1 MGEIDQIQEEFKA
14 LINSLSLMN
23 QEVLNLTE
31 RQDVMNQ
38 DVKELGLK
46 VGNMQHIFDA
56 AMDKIQGLPQLQ
68 QPEQGRFENSMMSS
82 KSTTTTSILISA
94 NSISDLPENA
104 TSTGSNSTIL
114 PSITSASRDISF
126 TLPNNIFYNAINDNL
141 EYFIYE
147 EEVFASNFN
156 DERFLSAEDQDFVDS
171 IRSTTFS
178 GIYLS
183 SACNYSSFTV
193 TTLTGLDDSD
203 IISKEL
209 IIVTKRFFSCI
220 SFLGVIITI
229 MRHKYYFNRRFTIY
243 ITNQFIIFIWDPG
256 IY

>member
-1 MGEIDQIQEEFKA
+1 M
-14 LINSLSLMN
+14 NSLSLMN

-38 DVKELGLK
+38 DVKELGYK
-46 VGNMQHIFDA
+46 MGNMQYILDA
-56 AMDKIQGLPQLQ
+56 AMDKIQDLPQLR
-68 QPEQGRFENSMMSS
+68 QPEQGRFEKPKMSS

-94 NSISDLPENA
+94 NSISDLPKNA
-104 TSTGSNSTIL
+104 ISTGSNSTIL

-126 TLPNNIFYNAINDNL
+126 TLPNNIFNNAINDNS

-147 EEVFASNFN
+147 EEGFATNSN
-156 DERFLSAEDQDFVDS
+156 DERFLSAEDQDFVDA

-183 SACNYSSFTV
+183 SSCNYSSFTV
-193 TTLTGLDDSD
+193 TTLTGLDDLN

-209 IIVTKRFFSCI
+209 INITKQFFSCK
-220 SFLGVIITI
+220 SFLDVIITI